1 MATRSKI
8 HLIGHSMGGQT
19 VRLLE
24 EMLRNGNPE
33 EVDYQKQHGG
43 SISPLFKGGQDNM
56 ISSITTL
63 AAPHNGTHAADVGNE
78 PFIRQLAYD
87 YARFQGHK
95 LSRVDLGLKQW
106 GLAQRDG
113 ETHAQYVKR
122 VNNTSKI

>member
-63 AAPHNGTHAADVGNE
+63 AAPHNGTHAADVGMNHLSVNLLMTMQD
-78 PFIRQLAYD
+78 FKGTS
-87 YARFQGHK
+87 FQE
-95 LSRVDLGLKQW
+95 L
-106 GLAQRDG
+106 
-113 ETHAQYVKR
+113 
-122 VNNTSKI
+122 I